1 MRLTGL
7 PGHEVKVTSDKQMI
21 FTFHQKNKG
30 GNRDYCSHFSVIL
43 ETTSKFPF
51 FLRLLFENVG
61 VDGVTVPRPEID
73 IRYESDL
80 KVVLKCLGC
89 K

>member
-1 MRLTGL
+1 M
-7 PGHEVKVTSDKQMI
+7 PSDKKMI

-30 GNRDYCSHFSVIL
+30 GNRDYCRHFSVIP
-43 ETTSKFPF
+43 ETTSKFF
-51 FLRLLFENVG
+51 FLRLLLENAG
-61 VDGVTVPRPEID
+61 ADGVTAPRREID

-80 KVVLKCLGC
+80 NVVLKCLGC

>member
-30 GNRDYCSHFSVIL
+30 GNRDYCSHFSVIP

-51 FLRLLFENVG
+51 FFKIV
-61 VDGVTVPRPEID
+61 I
-73 IRYESDL
+73 
-80 KVVLKCLGC
+80 
-89 K
+89 